1 MSQKSGNYIFALD
14 IGSSNIR
21 SVVGEILPNLPLQIV
36 AANTTETHGI
46 RRGQIFD
53 NGDAIE
59 SVKSNLEE
67 IEKRLGEKPSGFITS
82 VGGPHIQSINSRGV
96 VAISRADG
104 EITEDD
110 VARVI
115 KAAEAVSLPK
125 NKEIIHIIPKEFIVD
140 KEEGIRD
147 PIGMHGVRL
156 EVECEVIMGSS
167 GSINSFVKTIEETGN
182 SVTGVVFSTL
192 AASEAVL
199 SKRQKELGVLVLD
212 VGGSSTGFCIFEE
225 GNLLAASVLPI
236 GASHITNDV
245 AIAFQLPID
254 IAEKLKLKYGMAY
267 SKDSKK
273 EEVSLKE
280 FEEENNKRISRKK
293 LIEVIEARNMEIL
306 EMVNKE
312 LKKINRERLLPGG
325 VVLTG
330 GGAKMP
336 AMEEVVKQELHLPC
350 QIGFPSG
357 VEGIVDKVDDP
368 SFATAIG
375 LLMWEMEE
383 HKEKGVNFPKK
394 IKLGKKFSNV
404 KKWVEGLLP

>member
-46 RRGQIFD
+46 RKGQIFD

-67 IEKRLGEKPSGFITS
+67 IEKRLGERPSGFVTS

-96 VAISRADG
+96 VAVSRADG

-110 VARVI
+110 VTRVV
-115 KAAEAVSLPK
+115 KAAEALSLPK

-156 EVECEVIMGSS
+156 EVECEVIVGFS

-182 SVTGVVFSTL
+182 SVTGIVFSTL

-212 VGGSSTGFCIFEE
+212 IGGSSTGFCIFEE

-236 GASHITNDV
+236 GASHITNDI

-254 IAEKLKLKYGMAY
+254 IAEKIKLKYGMAY
-267 SKDSKK
+267 NKDAKK
-273 EEVSLKE
+273 EEINLKE
-280 FEEENNKRISRKK
+280 FEEENTKRISRKK
-293 LIEVIEARNMEIL
+293 LIDVIEARNMEIL
-306 EMVNKE
+306 ELVNKE

-336 AMEEVVKQELHLPC
+336 AMEELVKQELHLPC
-350 QIGFPSG
+350 QIGFPAG

-375 LLMWEMEE
+375 LLMWEMEDNQ
-383 HKEKGVNFPKK
+383 EKGINFPKK
-394 IKLGKKFSNV
+394 IKLGKKFSSV
-404 KKWVEGLLP
+404 KRWVEGLLP